1 MLEQTLRSLY
11 DAVGALDNPKSL
23 SILNIDEDLLDSPAT
38 TLEYLER
45 CRAWT
50 QLRNISKSIPNLLS
64 QSDSIALVGFLGHFS
79 SGKSSLINA
88 LLGISTDQNPG
99 YKRDVGL
106 HPTDTGITL
115 ISHRDHA
122 HLIRKSAYTT
132 IDAVDVVHGPA
143 LEFLE
148 HATLVDTPGLGNEAA
163 EHEAVT
169 RFLHLCHVL
178 VITIDG
184 RRPFADKD
192 KDFELLDRAFNRLS
206 EVPKIIVVTSAEE
219 FLTSRTA
226 SFATAWQADQAEAFW
241 DEAIERLRR
250 DPRFRNHLD
259 RFQTAPRFFVDSK
272 EGFRVDQ
279 VRDAL
284 LPIVTD
290 GEHRARIRRAQGR
303 YVLATAADA
312 LGVLLEYIST
322 RSENLN
328 RLHSEAQKRADGTA
342 IAVGELIQSL
352 ESSFESVRQRMHDSR
367 QAIPTG
373 SFAVEAIVTAQAINE
388 TQAPTLRKLEGEIR
402 DALEGQLS
410 SVRTPTWHRVRRH
423 YMARTRSWFPT
434 KGEVDVKAFLGRRVD
449 VGSDETGLEGA
460 STRCARGILR
470 FVNQQ
475 LTAAVASSIQHLRSS
490 SEAWEIGSSAHDIES
505 SLERFERIHDD
516 SVKSFYAYISA
527 PSSSDLLREHGFV
540 GFDESGEQAVR
551 AESIDALNCLGFAD
565 ISQSSANCKER
576 LRLLPREKPEDLD
589 ALLDDDEE
597 SSVRDSVFGDAYCKL
612 VVDRVNVVCQQKVD
626 EFLSGL
632 SERVDHFV
640 GDVGAERARVAS
652 SKARIW
658 KARATLVGR
667 FALVAIS
674 LLALLFAFSEFAPNQ
689 FESLLSILSDR
700 LFEAILVGAFSTI
713 LVLAFVYV
721 ITGTKN
727 ENVRWALRPVLLEK
741 WASRTKRRHLANALK
756 AYFDESY
763 DRLVSDLGEMPL
775 QVDHAIADGVV
786 EWLKNHSESHRQAE
800 QALAELLQIIVA
812 RCELFDE
819 FIGVVNQNLDQ
830 IPVELRETA
839 NGIKNNVIEEHMSR
853 IRGAATSVENVKS
866 DVEHIAEITMRPH

>member
-11 DAVGALDNPKSL
+11 DAVGALDNPMSL
-23 SILNIDEDLLDSPAT
+23 SILNIDEESLDSPAT

-50 QLRNISKSIPNLLS
+50 QLRNISKSIPDLLR

-88 LLGISTDQNPG
+88 LLGISSDHDPG

-106 HPTDTGITL
+106 HPTDTKITL

-122 HLIRKSAYTT
+122 NLIRKSAYTT

-148 HATLVDTPGLGNEAA
+148 HATLVDTPGLGNEKA

-192 KDFELLDRAFNRLS
+192 KDFELLDTAFNRLS

-250 DPRFRNHLD
+250 DLRFRNHLD

-272 EGFRVDQ
+272 EGFRVDE

-290 GEHRARIRRAQGR
+290 GEHRVRIKQAQGR

-352 ESSFESVRQRMHDSR
+352 ESSFASVRQRMHDSR

-373 SFAVEAIVTAQAINE
+373 SFAIKEIVTAQAVKE
-388 TQAPTLRKLEGEIR
+388 TQGPTLRKLEGEIR
-402 DALEGQLS
+402 DVLERQLS
-410 SVRTPTWHRVRRH
+410 SVRTPTWNRVRRN

-434 KGEVDVKAFLGRRVD
+434 KGKVDVNTFLGRRVD
-449 VGSDETGLEGA
+449 VSSDKTGLVDA

-470 FVNQQ
+470 VVNQK
-475 LTAAVASSIQHLRSS
+475 LTAIVASSVQHLRSS
-490 SEAWEIGSSAHDIES
+490 SEAWAIGSWARDIQT
-505 SLERFERIHDD
+505 SLERFEHLHDD

-551 AESIDALNCLGFAD
+551 ARSINALNCLGFDA
-565 ISQSSANCKER
+565 ISQSSEKCKER
-576 LRLLPREKPEDLD
+576 LRPLRRGESEDLD
-589 ALLDDDEE
+589 PSLDDDEE
-597 SSVRDSVFGDAYCKL
+597 SSVWENVFGEAYCKL
-612 VVDRVNVVCQQKVD
+612 VVDRVNVVCQERVD

-632 SERVDHFV
+632 SERINHFV
-640 GDVGAERARVAS
+640 GDLGVERARAAS
-652 SKARIW
+652 SKVRIW
-658 KARATLVGR
+658 KARATMVGR
-667 FALVAIS
+667 LALVVIP
-674 LLALLFAFSEFAPNQ
+674 LLVLLFAFSEFAPNQ
-689 FESLLSILSDR
+689 FERLFSIISDR
-700 LFEAILVGAFSTI
+700 RFEAILVGAMSTI
-713 LVLAFVYV
+713 LVLLFVYV
-721 ITGTKN
+721 ITGAKN

-800 QALAELLQIIVA
+800 QALAELRQVIVA
-812 RCELFDE
+812 RRELFDE
-819 FIGVVNQNLDQ
+819 FIGVVNQNLNQ
-830 IPVELRETA
+830 IPIELRETA
-839 NGIKNNVIEEHMSR
+839 DGIKNNVIEEHMSR
-853 IRGAATSVENVKS
+853 IRGAATSVEDVKS
-866 DVEHIAEITMRPH
+866 DVERISEITMRHN